1 MKNQFVY
8 TREVQLSPTDE
19 HPDGEK
25 VTIQETFNITKV
37 LRTYQ
42 PAPEVL
48 VVVLDDLHERVEE
61 RPATNKSG
69 KITGVK
75 NVKVWHQSEIQLSKE
90 DTIKFL
96 KELTHE

>member
-8 TREVQLSPTDE
+8 KREVELSPTDE
-19 HPDGEK
+19 NPEGEK
-25 VTIQETFNITKV
+25 ITIQESFNINKI

-42 PAPEVL
+42 PAPDVL
-48 VVVLDDLHERVEE
+48 VVVLDDLHERIEE
-61 RPATNKSG
+61 KPATNKSG

-90 DTIKFL
+90 DTVKFL
-96 KELTHE
+96 RDLSYE